1 MSTLEVVSV
10 IVFIVV
16 SFITFGAGIVGLH
29 MVITSEAYQNAG
41 LHKTCATFLAA
52 VVIISL
58 AIAGEALLVSH
69 IAG

>member
-1 MSTLEVVSV
+1 
-10 IVFIVV
+10 
-16 SFITFGAGIVGLH
+16 
-29 MVITSEAYQNAG
+29 MVITSEAYENAG